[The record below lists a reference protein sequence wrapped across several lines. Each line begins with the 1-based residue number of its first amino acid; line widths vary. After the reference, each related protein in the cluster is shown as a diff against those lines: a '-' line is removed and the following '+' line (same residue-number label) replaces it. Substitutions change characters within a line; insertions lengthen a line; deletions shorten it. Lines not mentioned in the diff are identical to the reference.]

1 MKANRQS
8 LNPRSGCDNR
18 GRTLQGA
25 YGIKQVTLA
34 MALAL
39 ALSVTAAAQ
48 EMRSEISVQGTRFFA
63 KDGNGYG
70 IQNQATNTGGFLLGY
85 RHNINP

>member
-34 MALAL
+34 MTLAL